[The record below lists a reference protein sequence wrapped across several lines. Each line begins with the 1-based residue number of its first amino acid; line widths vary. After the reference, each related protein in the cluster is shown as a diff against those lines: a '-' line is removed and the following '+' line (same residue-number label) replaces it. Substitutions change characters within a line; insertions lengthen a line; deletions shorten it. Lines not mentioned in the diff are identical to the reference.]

1 MLTFQGSSSAA
12 LVGWMICD
20 ASITGTDEMAPRNN
34 PDGRN
39 QYLVYLRIKFE
50 QFPSVIAD

>member
-12 LVGWMICD
+12 LVGWMIYD